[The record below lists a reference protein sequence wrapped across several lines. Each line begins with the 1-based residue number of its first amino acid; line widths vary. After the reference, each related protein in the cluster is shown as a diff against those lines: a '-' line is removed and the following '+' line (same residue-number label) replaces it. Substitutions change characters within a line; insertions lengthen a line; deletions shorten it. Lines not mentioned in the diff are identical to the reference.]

1 MAENMQGLT
10 SKQKRFVEYYLGNG
24 ENATKAYKQAGYK
37 AKNDNVASPEASKL
51 LQNPKVSQAIMRE
64 KAGELAKQA
73 KRARKAD
80 IDQDWLVTQYI
91 DTIELAKQD
100 KQYNVMKSSI
110 DSIGKLLG
118 LMVDRKELAVSGEVS
133 HLASLD
139 TTTLMNALTQAQQ
152 PEAIEAEF
160 QVIDSDEAGTI

>member
-152 PEAIEAEF
+152 PEAIEAVF
-160 QVIDSDEAGTI
+160 LVIDSDEAGTI

>member
-160 QVIDSDEAGTI
+160 SVIDSDEAGTI

>member
-139 TTTLMNALTQAQQ
+139 TQSLMNALTQAQQ

-160 QVIDSDEAGTI
+160 QVIDSDETGTI

>member
-1 MAENMQGLT
+1 MVENTQGLT
-10 SKQKRFVEYYLGNG
+10 TKQKRFVEYYLGNG

-37 AKNDNVASPEASKL
+37 AKNDNVAAPEASKL
-51 LQNPKVSQAIMRE
+51 LQNPKISQAILRE

-73 KRARKAD
+73 KRAKKAD

-139 TTTLMNALTQAQQ
+139 TQSLMNALTQAQQ
-152 PEAIEAEF
+152 PEPIEAEF
-160 QVIDSDEAGTI
+160 TEILPKE

>member
-1 MAENMQGLT
+1 MVENTQGLT
-10 SKQKRFVEYYLGNG
+10 TKQKRFVEYYLGNG

-37 AKNDNVASPEASKL
+37 AKNDNVAAPEASKL
-51 LQNPKVSQAIMRE
+51 LQNPKISQAILRE

-73 KRARKAD
+73 KRAKKAD
-80 IDQDWLVTQYI
+80 IDQDWLVSQYI

-139 TTTLMNALTQAQQ
+139 TQSLMNALTQAQQ
-152 PEAIEAEF
+152 PDPIEAEF
-160 QVIDSDEAGTI
+160 TEILPKE

>member
-1 MAENMQGLT
+1 MVENTQGLT
-10 SKQKRFVEYYLGNG
+10 TKQKRFVEYYLGNG

-37 AKNDNVASPEASKL
+37 AKNDNVAAPEASKL
-51 LQNPKVSQAIMRE
+51 LQNPKISQAILRE

-73 KRARKAD
+73 KRAKKAD

-139 TTTLMNALTQAQQ
+139 TQSLMNALTQAQQ

-160 QVIDSDEAGTI
+160 TEILPKE

>member
-1 MAENMQGLT
+1 MVENTQGLT
-10 SKQKRFVEYYLGNG
+10 TKQKRFVEYYLGNG

-37 AKNDNVASPEASKL
+37 AKNDNVAAPEASKL
-51 LQNPKVSQAIMRE
+51 LQNPKISQAILRE

-73 KRARKAD
+73 KRAKKAD

-139 TTTLMNALTQAQQ
+139 TQSLMNALTQAQQ

-160 QVIDSDEAGTI
+160 SVIDSDQEGTI

>member
-1 MAENMQGLT
+1 MAKKTNQLT
-10 SKQKRFVEYYLGNG
+10 TKQKRFVEYYLGNG

>member
-1 MAENMQGLT
+1 MVENTQGLT
-10 SKQKRFVEYYLGNG
+10 TKQKRFVEYYLGNG

-37 AKNDNVASPEASKL
+37 AKNDNVAAPEASKL
-51 LQNPKVSQAIMRE
+51 LQNPKISQAILRE

-73 KRARKAD
+73 KRAKKAD
-80 IDQDWLVTQYI
+80 IDQDWLVSQYI

-139 TTTLMNALTQAQQ
+139 TQSLMNALTQAQQ
-152 PEAIEAEF
+152 PEPIEAEF
-160 QVIDSDEAGTI
+160 TEILPKE

>member
-1 MAENMQGLT
+1 MVENTQGLT
-10 SKQKRFVEYYLGNG
+10 TKQKRFVEYYLGNG

-37 AKNDNVASPEASKL
+37 AKTDNVAAPEASKL
-51 LQNPKVSQAIMRE
+51 LQNPKISQAILRE

-73 KRARKAD
+73 KRAKKAD

-139 TTTLMNALTQAQQ
+139 TQSLMNALTQAQQ
-152 PEAIEAEF
+152 PEPIEAEF
-160 QVIDSDEAGTI
+160 TEILPKE

>member
-37 AKNDNVASPEASKL
+37 VKNDNVASPEASKL

-139 TTTLMNALTQAQQ
+139 TQSLMNALTQAQQ
-152 PEAIEAEF
+152 PEAIEAES
-160 QVIDSDEAGTI
+160 QVIDSDETGTI

>member
-1 MAENMQGLT
+1 MVENTQGLT
-10 SKQKRFVEYYLGNG
+10 TKQKRFVEYYLGNG

-37 AKNDNVASPEASKL
+37 AKNDNVAAPEASKL
-51 LQNPKVSQAIMRE
+51 LQNPKISQAILRE

-73 KRARKAD
+73 KRAKKAD

-139 TTTLMNALTQAQQ
+139 TQSLMNALTQAQQ

-160 QVIDSDEAGTI
+160 TVVDSDQEDTI

>member
-1 MAENMQGLT
+1 MVENTQGLT
-10 SKQKRFVEYYLGNG
+10 TKQKRFVEYYLGNG

-37 AKNDNVASPEASKL
+37 AKNDNVAAPEASKL
-51 LQNPKVSQAIMRE
+51 LQNPKISQAILRE

-73 KRARKAD
+73 KRAKKAD

-139 TTTLMNALTQAQQ
+139 TQSLMNALTQAQQ
-152 PEAIEAEF
+152 PEPIEAEF
-160 QVIDSDEAGTI
+160 TEILPEE

>member
-1 MAENMQGLT
+1 MVENTLGLT
-10 SKQKRFVEYYLGNG
+10 SKQKAFVGYYLGNG

-133 HLASLD
+133 HLARLD

-152 PEAIEAEF
+152 PEPIEAAF

>member
-1 MAENMQGLT
+1 MVENTQGLT
-10 SKQKRFVEYYLGNG
+10 TKQKRFVEYYLGNG

-37 AKNDNVASPEASKL
+37 AKNDNVAAPEASKL
-51 LQNPKVSQAIMRE
+51 LQNPKISQAILRE

-73 KRARKAD
+73 KRAKKAD

-139 TTTLMNALTQAQQ
+139 TQSLKNALTQAQQ
-152 PEAIEAEF
+152 PEPIEA
-160 QVIDSDEAGTI
+160 

>member
-1 MAENMQGLT
+1 MVENTQGLT
-10 SKQKRFVEYYLGNG
+10 TKQKRFVEYYLGNG

-37 AKNDNVASPEASKL
+37 AKNDNVAAPEASKL
-51 LQNPKVSQAIMRE
+51 LQNPKISQAILRE

-73 KRARKAD
+73 KRAKKAD

-139 TTTLMNALTQAQQ
+139 TQSLMNALTQAQQ

-160 QVIDSDEAGTI
+160 TEILPEE

>member
-1 MAENMQGLT
+1 MVENTQGLT
-10 SKQKRFVEYYLGNG
+10 TKQKRFVEYYLGNG

-37 AKNDNVASPEASKL
+37 AKNDNVAAPEASKL
-51 LQNPKVSQAIMRE
+51 LQNPKISQAILRE

-73 KRARKAD
+73 KRAKKAD

-139 TTTLMNALTQAQQ
+139 TQSLMNALTQAQP
-152 PEAIEAEF
+152 PEPIESEF
-160 QVIDSDEAGTI
+160 TEILPKE

>member
-1 MAENMQGLT
+1 MVENTQGLT
-10 SKQKRFVEYYLGNG
+10 SKQKAFVGYYLGNG

-73 KRARKAD
+73 KRAKKAD

-118 LMVDRKELAVSGEVS
+118 LRVARKELAVSGEVS

-160 QVIDSDEAGTI
+160 TEILPEE

>member
-1 MAENMQGLT
+1 MVENTQGLT
-10 SKQKRFVEYYLGNG
+10 TKQKRFVEYYLGNG

-37 AKNDNVASPEASKL
+37 AKNDNVAAPEASKL
-51 LQNPKVSQAIMRE
+51 LQNPKISQAILRE

-73 KRARKAD
+73 KRAKKAD

-133 HLASLD
+133 NLASLD
-139 TTTLMNALTQAQQ
+139 TQSLMNALTQAQQ
-152 PEAIEAEF
+152 PEPIEAEF
-160 QVIDSDEAGTI
+160 TEILPKE

>member
-1 MAENMQGLT
+1 MVENTQGLT
-10 SKQKRFVEYYLGNG
+10 SKQKAFIGYYLGNG

-73 KRARKAD
+73 KRAKKAD
-80 IDQDWLVTQYI
+80 IDQDWLISQYI

-118 LMVDRKELAVSGEVS
+118 LYIDRKELAISGEVS

-139 TTTLMNALTQAQQ
+139 TQSLMAALTQAQQ
-152 PEAIEAEF
+152 LEP
-160 QVIDSDEAGTI
+160 IDVPYKLIDDEKTSL

>member
-1 MAENMQGLT
+1 MVENTQGLT
-10 SKQKRFVEYYLGNG
+10 TKQNRLVEYYLGNG

-37 AKNDNVASPEASKL
+37 AKNDNVAAPEASKL
-51 LQNPKVSQAIMRE
+51 LQNPKISQDILRE

-73 KRARKAD
+73 KRAKKAD

-139 TTTLMNALTQAQQ
+139 TQSLMKALTQAQQ
-152 PEAIEAEF
+152 PEAIEADF
-160 QVIDSDEAGTI
+160 AVIDSDETGTI